1 MDVFRNPDEVIK
13 EVEDNEERRE
23 EDQDVKHELDE
34 SPEDEN
40 KGTEPTEGE

>member
-23 EDQDVKHELDE
+23 EKEVV
-34 SPEDEN
+34 EDELEDSPADQGDGSN
-40 KGTEPTEGE
+40 PAEDS

>member
-23 EDQDVKHELDE
+23 VDQDVTQELDE
-34 SPEDEN
+34 SPEDED
-40 KGTEPTEGE
+40 KGPEDPKDG